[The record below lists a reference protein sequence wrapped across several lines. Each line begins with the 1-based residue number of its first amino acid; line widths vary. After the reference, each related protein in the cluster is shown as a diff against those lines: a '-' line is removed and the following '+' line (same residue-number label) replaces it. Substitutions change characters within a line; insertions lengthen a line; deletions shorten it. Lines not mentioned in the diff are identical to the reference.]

1 MLAGQRSCAGRTAQ
15 APAPCRARTHKSASL
30 SGRPRPRPRPRPSPT
45 RACALQ
51 RGCVAAP
58 KAAAPRNV
66 PIPLIPARSVAAWG
80 ITAGTILGLYCAH
93 IDPHSCAAARRR
105 CRYSRL
111 RNCRVQRSSRSLRTT
126 TACRCGAAPPVLAL
140 ALAAVRRVLRVRMP
154 VCPCPLPRFP
164 VRTLERGSHWC
175 DRRRNFALVH
185 PHGWLLHIAS
195 RVAARP
201 LCAIPFHGN
210 GQQLTVSA
218 QWPLLPWM
226 ADG

>member
-126 TACRCGAAPPVLAL
+126 TACRCARAGFGPGRCEESTSSTEACLPVSSAPFPRADLREGIPL
-140 ALAAVRRVLRVRMP
+140 VRP
-154 VCPCPLPRFP
+154 
-164 VRTLERGSHWC
+164 
-175 DRRRNFALVH
+175 
-185 PHGWLLHIAS
+185 
-195 RVAARP
+195 
-201 LCAIPFHGN
+201 
-210 GQQLTVSA
+210 SA
-218 QWPLLPWM
+218 
-226 ADG
+226 

>member
-80 ITAGTILGLYCAH
+80 ITAGTILGLCCAH
-93 IDPHSCAAARRR
+93 IDPHSCAAAP
-105 CRYSRL
+105 
-111 RNCRVQRSSRSLRTT
+111 SLPLQQ
-126 TACRCGAAPPVLAL
+126 TAQLSCAAIE
-140 ALAAVRRVLRVRMP
+140 
-154 VCPCPLPRFP
+154 PLTAHYDCLP
-164 VRTLERGSHWC
+164 VRHCPARAGFGPGRCEESTSSTEACLPVSSAPFPRADLRGGIP
-175 DRRRNFALVH
+175 LVR
-185 PHGWLLHIAS
+185 PSAS
-195 RVAARP
+195 
-201 LCAIPFHGN
+201 L
-210 GQQLTVSA
+210 
-218 QWPLLPWM
+218 
-226 ADG
+226 